1 MSQKNR
7 FSFFH
12 VYWLFVLL
20 LSSRF
25 VLAGPMEP
33 VMQAIHHVEQTLH
46 AHVGVSVYDTATQKR
61 WSYNGDE
68 RVPLM
73 STFKTLACAKL
84 LSDVANNKIT
94 LDHPV
99 LVEKA
104 SLVTWSPVLEKQVG
118 QSISLEQACAATM
131 QMSDNTAANI
141 VLKNIGG
148 PQALTQFLRDLGDP
162 TTRLDRFE
170 TELNEASPGDP
181 RDTTTP
187 NAITTT
193 LNALLFDRTLSPEG
207 QKQLI
212 QWMKDNQVADNLL
225 RSVLPSGWQIADR
238 SGAGGY
244 GSRGI
249 TAIVWPEEG
258 HEPIIVS
265 IYITQTDASFE
276 QRNGALVQIGETIFD
291 QYRLSL

>member
-1 MSQKNR
+1 MSLN
-7 FSFFH
+7 
-12 VYWLFVLL
+12 
-20 LSSRF
+20 SRF
-25 VLAGPMEP
+25 PSLNVCVFVALLMSITSAWAGSGDSVLQ
-33 VMQAIHHVEQTLH
+33 VINNVEKTLN

-61 WSYNGDE
+61 WNHNGDE

-84 LSDVANNKIT
+84 LSDVAEDKIT

-104 SLVTWSPVLEKQVG
+104 SMLTWSPVLEEQVG

-131 QMSDNTAANI
+131 RMSDNTAANI
-141 VLKNIGG
+141 ILKNTGG

-162 TTRLDRFE
+162 ATRLDRFE

-193 LNALLFDRTLSPEG
+193 LNTLLFGKALSPDA
-207 QKQLI
+207 QAQLM

-225 RSVLPSGWQIADR
+225 RSILPTGWQIADR

-249 TAIVWPEEG
+249 TAVVWPEKRAA
-258 HEPIIVS
+258 IIVS
-265 IYITQTDASFE
+265 IYISQTDASFE
-276 QRNGALVQIGETIFD
+276 QRNEAIVQIGKALFE
-291 QYRLSL
+291 QYRLLF